1 MIELAIISALAGAVL
16 GLRFKVLVLLPSTGV
31 VLVVALGI
39 GIATAH
45 SFSSIALAAT
55 LCGAS
60 LQLGY
65 FGATISQLTATRKRG
80 VGRIPRQTLPTEP
93 DARV

>member
-1 MIELAIISALAGAVL
+1 VRTIRVEPAPLGLFVNMIELAIISALAGAVL

-45 SFSSIALAAT
+45 SFSSIAN
-55 LCGAS
+55 
-60 LQLGY
+60 
-65 FGATISQLTATRKRG
+65 
-80 VGRIPRQTLPTEP
+80 
-93 DARV
+93 